1 MISLILK
8 KNCYRGYLRSGGGV
22 NQYMAG
28 LITSLLELGLE
39 EKLLDILVKTFKVIL
54 IHII

>member
-1 MISLILK
+1 M
-8 KNCYRGYLRSGGGV
+8 

-39 EKLLDILVKTFKVIL
+39 GELLNILVHTFKVT
-54 IHII
+54 HK

>member
-1 MISLILK
+1 
-8 KNCYRGYLRSGGGV
+8 V

-39 EKLLDILVKTFKVIL
+39 EQLLDILVKTFKVIL
-54 IHII
+54 SNMDTTYLCFFF

>member
-1 MISLILK
+1 
-8 KNCYRGYLRSGGGV
+8 V

-39 EKLLDILVKTFKVIL
+39 GELLNILVQTFKVIHTMNNIYCHRRTGL
-54 IHII
+54 GCT

>member
-1 MISLILK
+1 M
-8 KNCYRGYLRSGGGV
+8 

-39 EKLLDILVKTFKVIL
+39 SELLNILVQTFKVI
-54 IHII
+54 HK